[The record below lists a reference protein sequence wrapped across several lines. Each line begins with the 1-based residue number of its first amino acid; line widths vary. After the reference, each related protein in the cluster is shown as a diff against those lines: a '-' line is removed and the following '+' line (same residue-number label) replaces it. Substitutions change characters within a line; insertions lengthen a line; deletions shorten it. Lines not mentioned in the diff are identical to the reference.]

1 MPKTRRGGKKH
12 RARRLARIF
21 SNLESVN
28 TVVSQYYGIEP
39 HYIDP
44 EYESLFRP
52 RDRDTNR
59 NNNNSIT
66 TRLTKPRVTS
76 HSVVLHRVIL
86 ITNGSNE
93 ATWATRLVPISCNL
107 RYPLCQDIPEG
118 DPRRT
123 HYDRLAQEIKV
134 QRWIESNQEPLGK

>member
-12 RARRLARIF
+12 RARRLAHIF

-44 EYESLFRP
+44 EYEALFRP
-52 RDRDTNR
+52 RDRDTNS
-59 NNNNSIT
+59 NINNSII

-76 HSVVLHRVIL
+76 NSVVSHRVIL
-86 ITNGSNE
+86 LTNGSNE